1 MFRSKTLFVVG
12 AGASNEAS
20 LPTSKE
26 LARKIADKLDIQ
38 VEQGYKQ
45 ISGSYLIPDAIRRPV
60 PPHNNYR
67 DINSYLDAA
76 WAIRDAMPQALAIDN
91 YLDAHSSDEKI
102 ELCGK
107 LAIVECILEAER
119 QSRLFFK
126 LPEASGIDMSGL
138 NETWYANFFQLLT
151 ENVRKED
158 VGKVFENVSFIVF
171 NYDRCIEHFLVYATA
186 NYYRITI
193 ENAQQLVS
201 KLTLLH
207 PYGVV
212 GRLPWQEPLGISFG
226 AQINGAKLLE
236 ASAQLKTFSQ
246 RIEDESALSKM
257 RKLVE
262 EAQSIVFLGF
272 AFHEPN
278 MELIKPA
285 RPSDVQRIFGTAVGF
300 SQSDLAVVEN
310 DILAALQR
318 SSVSM
323 NVRRDLTC
331 KKLIEEYWRSLAR

>member
-76 WAIRDAMPQALAIDN
+76 WSIRDAMPQALSIDN

-310 DILAALQR
+310 DLLAALQR

>member
-1 MFRSKTLFVVG
+1 M
-12 AGASNEAS
+12 
-20 LPTSKE
+20 
-26 LARKIADKLDIQ
+26 
-38 VEQGYKQ
+38 
-45 ISGSYLIPDAIRRPV
+45 
-60 PPHNNYR
+60 
-67 DINSYLDAA
+67 
-76 WAIRDAMPQALAIDN
+76 AIRDAMPQALSIDN

-212 GRLPWQEPLGISFG
+212 GRLP
-226 AQINGAKLLE
+226 
-236 ASAQLKTFSQ
+236 
-246 RIEDESALSKM
+246 
-257 RKLVE
+257 
-262 EAQSIVFLGF
+262 
-272 AFHEPN
+272 
-278 MELIKPA
+278 
-285 RPSDVQRIFGTAVGF
+285 
-300 SQSDLAVVEN
+300 
-310 DILAALQR
+310 
-318 SSVSM
+318 
-323 NVRRDLTC
+323 
-331 KKLIEEYWRSLAR
+331 

>member
-20 LPTSKE
+20 LPNSKE

-45 ISGSYLIPDAIRRPV
+45 ISGSYLIPDAIRRPI

-76 WAIRDAMPQALAIDN
+76 WAIRDAMPQALSIDN

-300 SQSDLAVVEN
+300 SQSVLAVVEN
-310 DILAALQR
+310 DLLAALQR

>member
-76 WAIRDAMPQALAIDN
+76 WAIRDAMPQALSIDN

-158 VGKVFENVSFIVF
+158 VGKVFENVSFIIF

-207 PYGVV
+207 RHGVV

-310 DILAALQR
+310 DLLAALQR